1 MEANKLKN
9 QFTKRFASTIPATG
23 NAFTL
28 TAKQLKILL
37 LIYYMNNW
45 KTHHQQHETGPIKM
59 LANNTKM

>member
-9 QFTKRFASTIPATG
+9 QFTKRFASTIPDIG
-23 NAFTL
+23 NVFTL

-37 LIYYMNNW
+37 LIYYINNW